1 MKRKDL
7 LSLNFYKKS
16 PFTGSEKGIR
26 YKIEK
31 SEEEKLVAW
40 IWPEPFAFNET
51 EDALKTSR
59 TFEFSENGLEEIT
72 SWINEVSRNHQS

>member
-1 MKRKDL
+1 MIRKDL
-7 LSLNFYKKS
+7 LSLNFYKKL

-31 SEEEKLVAW
+31 NEEGMLTAW

-59 TFEFSENGLEEIT
+59 IFDFSENGLEEIT
-72 SWINEVSRNHQS
+72 TWINEAAHNH